1 MKYSVELLLSFFL
14 IINPIYLQ
22 VYKLISGVQDG
33 MASGEAPVS
42 LISTNM
48 QIGISSILVSASG
61 NSVLDTP
68 PTAAQSAYGAIQPK
82 ITLGPAG
89 MAGCSFHS
97 GYAHTSAL
105 QWSRNPFPGSSGVK
119 SSLVRVLAVPQGA
132 EVMVQGLLRSSRHL
146 TSAVFS
152 MPSVPAYTVAL
163 QFSSIQDFNFS
174 AANSRTVATTRG
186 KTNFTLPA
194 CTVYNGVAYVPC
206 VGCNLSSYTDY
217 NVTYSCFD
225 IKQLCQRNDFTRRLD
240 DGVLEKAGSLVSDS
254 EGVEGVNIRQRERFL
269 QTSTGTRSSST
280 YGVLIQSIS
289 AELSSVLSGN
299 PFTLDYKHS
308 TGVLSFT
315 GCLGGLIIFM
325 LLYFLRLDDREKL
338 QKKYVKAESVA
349 MARKL
354 LEEDLKNGGKGDL
367 SVAYQEHIR
376 KLKKRFKSDLSIM
389 ESLGHKHLDIP
400 LFRSNTS
407 TAASSF
413 RRQQSNSSHSSIA
426 SDFDY
431 SDIVVDVGDQLEGR
445 SNSDADTE
453 SLFDGRQYEMTVA
466 VTDFLHKLFPGN
478 SIFAKKRNAIEII
491 SVHHDYYKM
500 FSGSAMSHTRTI
512 RFLSFVIL
520 ILVCVFSDTVFFGI
534 FFPVDSPCLQM
545 TQEVSE
551 LEEVYD

>member
-1 MKYSVELLLSFFL
+1 MKLLLSLFL
-14 IINPIYLQ
+14 IIYPIYLQ

-174 AANSRTVATTRG
+174 AVNSRTVATTRG

-225 IKQLCQRNDFTRRLD
+225 IKQLCQRSDFTRRLE

-289 AELSSVLSGN
+289 AELSSVLSAN

-308 TGVLSFT
+308 TGVLAFT

-389 ESLGHKHLDIP
+389 ETFQRAPSDGNIFSSP
-400 LFRSNTS
+400 GTRGSSFTGQSSSSYFSRQSSNTDMS
-407 TAASSF
+407 DVVLAAGDSSET
-413 RRQQSNSSHSSIA
+413 R
-426 SDFDY
+426 SDTDGT
-431 SDIVVDVGDQLEGR
+431 IETV
-445 SNSDADTE
+445 
-453 SLFDGRQYEMTVA
+453 FDGRQYELTVA

-491 SVHHDYYKM
+491 SVYHDYYKM

>member
-1 MKYSVELLLSFFL
+1 
-14 IINPIYLQ
+14 
-22 VYKLISGVQDG
+22 

-61 NSVLDTP
+61 NTVIVIP
-68 PTAAQSAYGAIQPK
+68 PTGAQSAYGAIQPK

-89 MAGCSFHS
+89 MTGCPFPS

-105 QWSRNPFPGSSGVK
+105 QWSRNPFPGSTAVK
-119 SSLVRVLAVPQGA
+119 SSLIRVLAVPQGT
-132 EVMVQGLLRSSRHL
+132 EVMVHGFIRASRRL
-146 TSAVFS
+146 TSAEFS

-163 QFSSIQDFNFS
+163 QFSSVQNFNFS
-174 AANSRTVATTRG
+174 AVNSRTVPTTRG

-194 CTVYNGVAYVPC
+194 CTVHNGVSYVPC
-206 VGCNLSSYTDY
+206 VSCNLSSYTNY

-225 IKQLCQRNDFTRRLD
+225 IKQLCQSSDSTRRLE
-240 DGVLEKAGSLVSDS
+240 GEVLEKAGSLVSDA
-254 EGVEGVNIRQRERFL
+254 EGVEGVNVRHRGRSLE
-269 QTSTGTRSSST
+269 TSTSARSSST
-280 YGVLIQSIS
+280 YGVLIQSIA
-289 AELSSVLSGN
+289 AELSSVLSAN

-308 TGVLSFT
+308 TGVLAFT

-325 LLYFLRLDDREKL
+325 LVYFLRLDDREKL
-338 QKKYVKAESVA
+338 QKKYVKAENAA

-389 ESLGHKHLDIP
+389 ESLGRKQSDLP
-400 LFRSNTS
+400 MFRCNTS

-413 RRQQSNSSHSSIA
+413 RKQQSNSSHSSIA

-431 SDIVVDVGDQLEGR
+431 SDIVIDEGDQVESR
-445 SNSDADTE
+445 STSDMDTE
-453 SLFDGRQYEMTVA
+453 SFFDGRQYELTVA

-491 SVHHDYYKM
+491 SVYHDYYKM

-545 TQEVSE
+545 M
-551 LEEVYD
+551 EEVGE

>member
-1 MKYSVELLLSFFL
+1 MKLLLSLFL
-14 IINPIYLQ
+14 IIYPIYLQ

-174 AANSRTVATTRG
+174 AVNSRTVATTRG

-225 IKQLCQRNDFTRRLD
+225 IKQLCQRSDFTRRLE

-269 QTSTGTRSSST
+269 QSSTGTRSSST

-289 AELSSVLSGN
+289 AELSSVLSAN

-308 TGVLSFT
+308 TGVLAFT

-389 ESLGHKHLDIP
+389 ETFQRAPSDGNIFSSP
-400 LFRSNTS
+400 GTRGSSFTGQSSSSYFSRQSSNTDMS
-407 TAASSF
+407 DVVLAAGDSSET
-413 RRQQSNSSHSSIA
+413 R
-426 SDFDY
+426 SDTDGT
-431 SDIVVDVGDQLEGR
+431 IETV
-445 SNSDADTE
+445 
-453 SLFDGRQYEMTVA
+453 FDGRQYELTVA

-491 SVHHDYYKM
+491 SVYHDYYKM

-551 LEEVYD
+551 LVEVYD

>member
-1 MKYSVELLLSFFL
+1 MKLLLSLFL
-14 IINPIYLQ
+14 IIYPIYLQ

-174 AANSRTVATTRG
+174 AVNSRTVATTRG

-225 IKQLCQRNDFTRRLD
+225 IKQLCQRSDFTRRLE

-289 AELSSVLSGN
+289 AELSSVLSAN

-308 TGVLSFT
+308 TGVLAFT

-389 ESLGHKHLDIP
+389 ETFQRAPSDGNIFSSP
-400 LFRSNTS
+400 GTRGSSFTGQSSSSYFSRQSSNTDMS
-407 TAASSF
+407 DVVLAAGDSSET
-413 RRQQSNSSHSSIA
+413 R
-426 SDFDY
+426 SDTDGT
-431 SDIVVDVGDQLEGR
+431 IETV
-445 SNSDADTE
+445 
-453 SLFDGRQYEMTVA
+453 FDGRQYELTVA

-491 SVHHDYYKM
+491 SVYHDYYKM

-551 LEEVYD
+551 LVEVYD

>member
-1 MKYSVELLLSFFL
+1 MKYSVKLLVSFFL
-14 IINPIYLQ
+14 IIYPIYLQ

-119 SSLVRVLAVPQGA
+119 SSLVRVLAVPQSA

-225 IKQLCQRNDFTRRLD
+225 IKQLCQRSDFTRRLE

-289 AELSSVLSGN
+289 AELSSVLSAN

-308 TGVLSFT
+308 TGVLAFT

-389 ESLGHKHLDIP
+389 ETFQRAPSDGNIFSSP
-400 LFRSNTS
+400 GTRGSSFTGQSSSSYFSRQSSNTDMS
-407 TAASSF
+407 DVVLAAGDSSET
-413 RRQQSNSSHSSIA
+413 R
-426 SDFDY
+426 SDTDGT
-431 SDIVVDVGDQLEGR
+431 IETV
-445 SNSDADTE
+445 
-453 SLFDGRQYEMTVA
+453 FDGRQYELTVA

-491 SVHHDYYKM
+491 SVYHDYYKM

>member
-1 MKYSVELLLSFFL
+1 MKYSVKLLLSFFL
-14 IINPIYLQ
+14 IIYPIYLQ

-174 AANSRTVATTRG
+174 AVNSRTVATTRG

-206 VGCNLSSYTDY
+206 IGCNLSSYTDY

-225 IKQLCQRNDFTRRLD
+225 IKQLCQRSDFTRRLE

-289 AELSSVLSGN
+289 AELSSVLSAN

-308 TGVLSFT
+308 TGVLAFT

-389 ESLGHKHLDIP
+389 ETFQRAPSDGNIFSSP
-400 LFRSNTS
+400 GTRGSSFTGQSSSSYFSRQSSNTDMS
-407 TAASSF
+407 DVVLAAGDSS
-413 RRQQSNSSHSSIA
+413 
-426 SDFDY
+426 
-431 SDIVVDVGDQLEGR
+431 E
-445 SNSDADTE
+445 
-453 SLFDGRQYEMTVA
+453 
-466 VTDFLHKLFPGN
+466 
-478 SIFAKKRNAIEII
+478 
-491 SVHHDYYKM
+491 
-500 FSGSAMSHTRTI
+500 TR
-512 RFLSFVIL
+512 
-520 ILVCVFSDTVFFGI
+520 SDTDGTIETVFHRKQF
-534 FFPVDSPCLQM
+534 Q
-545 TQEVSE
+545 
-551 LEEVYD
+551 

>member
-1 MKYSVELLLSFFL
+1 MKYSVKLLLSFFL
-14 IINPIYLQ
+14 IIYPIYLQ

-174 AANSRTVATTRG
+174 AVNSRTVATTRG

-225 IKQLCQRNDFTRRLD
+225 IKQLCQRSDFTRRLE

-289 AELSSVLSGN
+289 AELSSVLSAN

-308 TGVLSFT
+308 TGVLAFT

-389 ESLGHKHLDIP
+389 ETFQRAPSDGNIFSSP
-400 LFRSNTS
+400 GTRGSSFTGQSSSSYFSRQSSNTDMS
-407 TAASSF
+407 DVVLAAGDSSET
-413 RRQQSNSSHSSIA
+413 R
-426 SDFDY
+426 SDTDGT
-431 SDIVVDVGDQLEGR
+431 IETV
-445 SNSDADTE
+445 
-453 SLFDGRQYEMTVA
+453 FDGRQYELTVA

-491 SVHHDYYKM
+491 SVYHDYYKM

>member
-1 MKYSVELLLSFFL
+1 MKYSVKLLLSLFL
-14 IINPIYLQ
+14 IIYPIYLQ

-174 AANSRTVATTRG
+174 AVNSRTVATTRG

-206 VGCNLSSYTDY
+206 IGCNLSSYTDY

-225 IKQLCQRNDFTRRLD
+225 IKQLCQRNDITRRLE

-269 QTSTGTRSSST
+269 QSSTGTRSSST

-289 AELSSVLSGN
+289 AELSSVLSAN

-308 TGVLSFT
+308 TGVLAFT

-389 ESLGHKHLDIP
+389 ETFQRAPSDGNIFSSP
-400 LFRSNTS
+400 GTRGSSFTGQSSSSYFSRQSSNTDMS
-407 TAASSF
+407 DVVLAAGDSSET
-413 RRQQSNSSHSSIA
+413 R
-426 SDFDY
+426 SDTDGT
-431 SDIVVDVGDQLEGR
+431 IETV
-445 SNSDADTE
+445 
-453 SLFDGRQYEMTVA
+453 FDGRQYELTVA

-491 SVHHDYYKM
+491 SVYHDYYKM